1 MYTFE
6 LAADKET
13 KMSCPSLLPA
23 DIKSAEDLSKAP
35 LQQSE
40 KPSGWMTPFNTPYPS
55 LSPRSGQT
63 GSQIPNFPQS
73 LNLPSKQYQVPE
85 GFDQSFFYSFFH
97 PYSASPKTTPTK
109 PLHTLTPTKPEI
121 TGEDFNFPINRLPVF
136 LPMWPTVTKSPP
148 PKHEVDQRPY
158 QFNLSPKLSQKI
170 TEPPSSHPKGQE
182 QGYPDQFSDT
192 QTSPQTH
199 SYPLYLEKLPEKPG
213 KLHTSMSG
221 KLQPEEN
228 LPLHLICNQQ
238 IPASKF
244 AGASQDPASQ
254 PFYLFCTQLK
264 LALNTASQQPHHKIP
279 QDQEYHTFFF
289 SCTQD
294 TQASKPM
301 YQPLYTENGQVYQS
315 FNLLCT
321 LLRQSSQPSG
331 VTWAP
336 QHEALQT
343 YRYRAF
349 FPYYA
354 QSQPTSKPDVQPPHP
369 RTPQGQVYQ
378 QFFPFYTQ
386 SKPTP
391 KPAKPQQ
398 PVTPQGQSFQ
408 QFFPFF
414 TPPQPTLKPADITQP
429 PLPNTSP
436 GQVYN
441 HLWDYFYQ
449 LKQAHKPAVTPPSN
463 PATPQ
468 GQAYQSLLDYLTQ
481 QNQTPKPDGIQS
493 PQPAT
498 PEDKLYQP
506 IFHFHTPLKQT
517 PKSAVTLPPLPATL
531 QGQEHLPLLHYFS
544 LKPTQKSNVT
554 PPPKPATPR
563 GQAYQHLLDYFTQ
576 LKSTSNP
583 AVTQP
588 LQPATPQSQPYQHSF
603 HFPTKSKLTSIP
615 TVSEPS
621 DLDISQGLVNQP
633 FFHFQKPELQLTSKP
648 SDSLPES
655 SHSQMY
661 QLLHPYQLHTHPKPL
676 REPTLVSQPSQPAV
690 LQGEAQ
696 QMCLYDQLLTESQL
710 AKMPTEIIL
719 GKVYGPCQLSWKQG
733 AETSSFL
740 KPAAH
745 VQPAY
750 CSQFCPS
757 GLSNCCLQIAFH
769 QHLHISTGQ
778 DGKDVSHIY
787 NGQPF
792 SQAVYPDFSRG
803 LEGGQI
809 PQKLSE
815 AAVQRSLKAPMG
827 AHISPHWLPWAAG
840 QNQEHFQPPD
850 GNPAAQ
856 AQSSPI
862 KTTKQSPV
870 YPYFATDSS
879 NPDWAFLPHSEAPN
893 LGERKSESFNDP
905 SKLWTSSVK
914 RPAPVEQREL
924 DAIDFPQQQNSQ
936 IYAEHTHSRPNLMS
950 YVNHHGSYTAEQQ
963 SKLDIERSLPN
974 SEFEDST
981 HHNSKHAIDI
991 FFSPH
996 YMPQDAPNSNRN
1008 ASEALNSRTHLN
1020 SNNSTKAGQA
1030 MNSDSRA
1037 ESYVLLQHGPPK
1049 RKPIGFSDSVD
1060 LRNLDH
1066 SPNSKMQILT
1076 GHQISNQNLK
1086 LLEGSLFESPE
1097 DEVPNPFLDDVDYM
1111 LRMDDK
1117 LDLPLFPSTLDDTGL
1132 VYLPPEQYFSAAQ
1145 LKPEVLESFEDFW
1158 KSMTPSDSSQSF
1170 AAQVSSKRTFAG
1182 DKTAQG

>member
-13 KMSCPSLLPA
+13 KISCPSLLPA
-23 DIKSAEDLSKAP
+23 DIKSTEDLSKAP

-63 GSQIPNFPQS
+63 GAQIPKFPQS
-73 LNLPSKQYQVPE
+73 LDLPSKPYQVTK
-85 GFDQSFFYSFFH
+85 GFDPSFFYSFFY
-97 PYSASPKTTPTK
+97 PYSASPETTPTK
-109 PLHTLTPTKPEI
+109 PLHILTPAKPEN
-121 TGEDFNFPINRLPVF
+121 TGEDFHFPINHLPVF
-136 LPMWPTVTKSPP
+136 LPMWPPVTKLPP
-148 PKHEVDQRPY
+148 PKHEVDQRQY

-170 TEPPSSHPKGQE
+170 TEPPSSQPKGQE
-182 QGYPDQFSDT
+182 QGYPDQFSYT

-199 SYPLYLEKLPEKPG
+199 SYPLYLEKLPKKPG
-213 KLHTSMSG
+213 KLHTSVSG

-228 LPLHLICNQQ
+228 LPLHLICNQ

-244 AGASQDPASQ
+244 AGASQGQVSQ
-254 PFYLFCTQLK
+254 PFYLLCTHLK

-279 QDQEYHTFFF
+279 QDQEYHTFFL

-301 YQPLYTENGQVYQS
+301 SQPLYTESGQVYQS
-315 FNLLCT
+315 FDLLCT

-354 QSQPTSKPDVQPPHP
+354 QSQPTSKPDVTQPPQP

-378 QFFPFYTQ
+378 QFFSFYTQ

-391 KPAKPQQ
+391 KPQQ

-408 QFFPFF
+408 QFFQFF
-414 TPPQPTLKPADITQP
+414 TQPQPTLKPADITQP

-436 GQVYN
+436 SQVYN
-441 HLWDYFYQ
+441 PLLDYFYQ
-449 LKQAHKPAVTPPSN
+449 LKQAHKPAVTPPPN

-481 QNQTPKPDGIQS
+481 QNQTPKPDSQS
-493 PQPAT
+493 PQSAT
-498 PEDKLYQP
+498 PEDQIYQP
-506 IFHFHTPLKQT
+506 IFHFHTPPKQT

-531 QGQEHLPLLHYFS
+531 QGQVHLPLLHYFS
-544 LKPTQKSNVT
+544 LKPTQKSDIT
-554 PPPKPATPR
+554 PPPKPATPQ

-576 LKSTSNP
+576 LKSTPKP

-588 LQPATPQSQPYQHSF
+588 LQPSSPRSQAYQHSF

-615 TVSEPS
+615 TVSGPS

-633 FFHFQKPELQLTSKP
+633 FFHFQKPELQMTSKP
-648 SDSLPES
+648 SDPLPES

-676 REPTLVSQPSQPAV
+676 KEPTLVSQPSQPAV
-690 LQGEAQ
+690 LQGEAH

-710 AKMPTEIIL
+710 AKMPPEIIL
-719 GKVYGPCQLSWKQG
+719 GKVYGPCQPSWKLG

-769 QHLHISTGQ
+769 QHLHISSGQ
-778 DGKDVSHIY
+778 DGKDVSHIH
-787 NGQPF
+787 NRQPF

-815 AAVQRSLKAPMG
+815 AAVLQSLKAPMA
-827 AHISPHWLPWAAG
+827 AHISPHRLPWAAG
-840 QNQEHFQPPD
+840 QNQEYFQPPD
-850 GNPAAQ
+850 GNPATQ
-856 AQSSPI
+856 ARSSPI

-879 NPDWAFLPHSEAPN
+879 NPHWVFLPHSEVPN
-893 LGERKSESFNDP
+893 LGQRKSEGFNDP
-905 SKLWTSSVK
+905 SKLWASGVK
-914 RPAPVEQREL
+914 RLAPGEQREL
-924 DAIDFPQQQNSQ
+924 DAINFPKQQNSQ
-936 IYAEHTHSRPNLMS
+936 VLAEYTHSRPNFRS
-950 YVNHHGSYTAEQQ
+950 FINRHGSYTAEQQ
-963 SKLDIERSLPN
+963 SKLDIEPSLRN

-981 HHNSKHAIDI
+981 HHNLKHAIDN

-1008 ASEALNSRTHLN
+1008 SSEALNSQTHLN
-1020 SNNSTKAGQA
+1020 SNNSTKAEQA
-1030 MNSDSRA
+1030 MNSDSRP
-1037 ESYVLLQHGPPK
+1037 ESYVLLQHGPPN
-1049 RKPIGFSDSVD
+1049 RKPIGFSDDSVD
-1060 LRNLDH
+1060 LRNQDH
-1066 SPNSKMQILT
+1066 SP
-1076 GHQISNQNLK
+1076 GHQRSNQNLK
-1086 LLEGSLFESPE
+1086 LLEGSLFETPE

-1117 LDLPLFPSTLDDTGL
+1117 LDLPLFSSTLDDTGL

-1145 LKPEVLESFEDFW
+1145 LKPEVLESFEDLW
-1158 KSMTPSDSSQSF
+1158 KSMTSSDSSQSF
-1170 AAQVSSKRTFAG
+1170 AAKGSSKRTSAA
-1182 DKTAQG
+1182 DQTA